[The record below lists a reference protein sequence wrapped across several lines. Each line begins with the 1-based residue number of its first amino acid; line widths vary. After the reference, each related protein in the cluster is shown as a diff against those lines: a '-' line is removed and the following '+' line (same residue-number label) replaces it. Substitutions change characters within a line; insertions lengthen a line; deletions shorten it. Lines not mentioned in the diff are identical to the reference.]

1 MKNRKLLRTWGLL
14 ASTTML
20 LPLVAGSLGT
30 GLVAD
35 ADALDTQPNAISITL
50 HKKKFN
56 SNNGL
61 DEAAKPNTGLEENF
75 GGEALNGVD
84 FSMYDVTNIY
94 YNLLVDNPETEDI
107 NDDGMDPQ
115 DAIDW
120 IEANWDHEYVKTN
133 YTFVEKETTT
143 GAGEAAFT
151 NIATKESGENGRN
164 RVVMF
169 VETYSPAD
177 VNVIAAPM
185 VVHMP
190 VMMPDLT
197 GEWDGTA
204 WLDTYN
210 DDVHLYPK
218 NVVQESAKNVLNATP
233 TEITYTKDG
242 EPHTVSVIDLEKG
255 VPLDYQIQVPVPYFI
270 DDVDTESGKAVIQ
283 NFKIVDTPI
292 LNLALIP
299 SSLKVTAGS
308 TELIEDTDYTLAPSA
323 AGGFELVILTD
334 IGDPAQANTTTL
346 DKLAEVKGGVL
357 TVDYQ
362 MLLTGDA
369 IPDELHGNT
378 ATIDIG
384 RGDDYDYT
392 TEVTPPE
399 KPVTGGRKFEKIDG
413 SSKEKLDG
421 AKFVLWNEDKTEYA
435 VFYDGDDAVA
445 EYTGNHDRVEWVT
458 PAEDAPATVF
468 TATDGSFEVDG
479 LKYGSYVMEETAA
492 PDGYA
497 LPTNGL
503 EYTDFDV
510 FFGSYDYSIVNVDVG
525 EAASDVTVYNTK
537 KGALPSTGGTGIF
550 AFLAVGTA
558 LMMGAYLWFKNSKK
572 QEV

>member
-1 MKNRKLLRTWGLL
+1 
-14 ASTTML
+14 ML

-35 ADALDTQPNAISITL
+35 AAAQDTQPDTISITL

-56 SNNGL
+56 SNEGL
-61 DEAAKPNTGLEENF
+61 DEAAKPNTGLVETF

-84 FSMYDVTNIY
+84 FSMYDVTDTY
-94 YNLLVDNPETEDI
+94 YNLLADNPETEDI
-107 NDDGMDPQ
+107 NDDGMDQQ

-120 IEANWDHEYVKTN
+120 IEANWDAKYVKDN
-133 YTFVEKETTT
+133 YTFVEMKTTT
-143 GAGEAAFT
+143 GTGEAAFT
-151 NIATKESGENGRN
+151 NIATKESGDNGRN
-164 RVVMF
+164 RVIMF
-169 VETYSPAD
+169 LETYSPAD
-177 VNVIAAPM
+177 VNVISAPM

-242 EPHTVSVIDLEKG
+242 ETHTASVIDLEKG

-270 DDVDTESGKAVIQ
+270 DKVDTTGKAVIQ

-299 SSLKVTAGS
+299 GSLTVTAG
-308 TELIEDTDYTLAPSA
+308 TTVLDEGTDYTLEPAEE
-323 AGGFELVILTD
+323 GGFELVILTD

-346 DKLAEVKGGVL
+346 DKLAAVKGGVL

-384 RGDDYDYT
+384 RGDDYDYKA
-392 TEVTPPE
+392 EVTPPE
-399 KPVTGGRKFEKIDG
+399 KPVTGGRKFAKIDG
-413 SSKEKLDG
+413 SSKVELDG
-421 AKFVLWNEDKTEYA
+421 AEFILWNEDKTEYA
-435 VFYDGDDAVA
+435 VFYDGEAAVA
-445 EYTGNHDRVEWVT
+445 EYAGKHDSVEWVT
-458 PAEDAPATVF
+458 PAEDAPKATVF
-468 TATDGSFEVDG
+468 TTTDGLFEVDG
-479 LKYGSYVMEETAA
+479 LKYGSYVMEEKVA

-503 EYTDFDV
+503 QYTDFEV
-510 FFGSYDYSIVNVDVG
+510 FFGSYDYDIVNAEVG

>member
-35 ADALDTQPNAISITL
+35 ADALDTQPDTISITL

-56 SNNGL
+56 SDEGL
-61 DEAAKPNTGLEENF
+61 EEAAKPNTGLVETF

-84 FSMYDVTNIY
+84 FTMYDVTDIY
-94 YNLLVDNPETEDI
+94 YNLLADNPDTEDI
-107 NDDGMDPQ
+107 KDDGMDQ
-115 DAIDW
+115 QEAIDW
-120 IEANWDHEYVKTN
+120 IEANWDAEYVTDLYKPGET
-133 YTFVEKETTT
+133 KTTT

-151 NIATKESGENGRN
+151 NIATKESGDNGRN
-164 RVVMF
+164 RVIMF
-169 VETYSPAD
+169 LETYSPAD

-218 NVVQESAKNVLNATP
+218 NVVQKSAKNVLNANP
-233 TEITYTKDG
+233 TEITYTKDD
-242 EPHTVSVIDLEKG
+242 ETHTVSVIDLEKG
-255 VPLDYQIQVPVPYFI
+255 VPLDYEIQVPVPYFI
-270 DDVDTESGKAVIQ
+270 DKVDTTGKAVIQ

-299 SSLKVTAGS
+299 KSLTVTAG
-308 TELIEDTDYTLAPSA
+308 TTVLEEGEDYTLEPAED
-323 AGGFELVILTD
+323 GGFELVILTD
-334 IGDPAQANTTTL
+334 KDGKANTTTL

-357 TVDYQ
+357 TVDYK
-362 MLLTGDA
+362 MLLTGAA

-384 RGDDYDYT
+384 RGDDYDYEA
-392 TEVTPPE
+392 EVTPPE
-399 KPVTGGRKFEKIDG
+399 NPATGGRKFVKIDG
-413 SSKEKLDG
+413 SSKEELDG
-421 AKFVLWNEDKTEYA
+421 AEFILWNKAKTEYA
-435 VFYDGDDAVA
+435 VFYDGENAVVGYA
-445 EYTGNHDRVEWVT
+445 GNHDRVEWVT
-458 PAEDAPATVF
+458 PAEGAPKATVF

-479 LKYGSYVMEETAA
+479 LKYGSYVMEETKA

-503 EYTDFDV
+503 EFTDFDV
-510 FFGSYDYSIVNVDVG
+510 FFGSYDYSIVNVEIG
-525 EAASDVTVYNTK
+525 EAASDMTVYNTK